1 MRKVASSI
9 LARGTKIFV
18 APGEHGF
25 SFFQVKLFTGSVS
38 VLLTGTSLKIKNLKK
53 KIIAGFRWFQVVP
66 CFSNYRLFILL
77 SLLIYSIRIPFPFPD
92 SMFQGA
98 FENGAKIFSFPSC
111 RRGLTNG

>member
-1 MRKVASSI
+1 MRKVASSL

-53 KIIAGFRWFQVVP
+53 KLLLVLGGFRWFLVLVTTV
-66 CFSNYRLFILL
+66 YLF
-77 SLLIYSIRIPFPFPD
+77 Y
-92 SMFQGA
+92 
-98 FENGAKIFSFPSC
+98 C
-111 RRGLTNG
+111 HC

>member
-1 MRKVASSI
+1 MEGREFDS
-9 LARGTKIFV
+9 R
-18 APGEHGF
+18 PGHENFRCPGRAWF
-25 SFFQVKLFTGSVS
+25 
-38 VLLTGTSLKIKNLKK
+38 LLLPSEIVHWKCQCAAHWYIIKNYKFKK
-53 KIIAGFRWFQVVP
+53 KIIAGFRWFQVVS

-92 SMFQGA
+92 SMFQGV